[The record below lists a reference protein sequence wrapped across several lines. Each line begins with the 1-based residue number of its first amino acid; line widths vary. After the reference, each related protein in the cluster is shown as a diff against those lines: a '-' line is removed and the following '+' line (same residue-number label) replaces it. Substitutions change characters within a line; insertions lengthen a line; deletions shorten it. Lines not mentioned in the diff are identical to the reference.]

1 MKPSSWSDGRP
12 RPLSVGIPQRPS
24 TGGGARLSTGFVRW
38 LKFNLVGAIGIAVQ
52 LAALAIFR
60 SLLHLNYLLATTVAV
75 EIAVLHNFLWHERF
89 TWTDRPSGRF
99 TSSLARLARFNLAN
113 GAVSILGNLTLMWL
127 LVGQMR
133 LNYFAANLVA
143 IAACSLLN
151 FLLSD
156 RLVFDRNTQACDPG

>member
-12 RPLSVGIPQRPS
+12 RPSASIPQRPS

-60 SLLHLNYLLATTVAV
+60 SLLHLNYLLATALAV

-89 TWTDRPSGRF
+89 TWADRPSGHF
-99 TSSLARLARFNLAN
+99 AHSLARLARFNATN

-127 LVGQMR
+127 LVGQ
-133 LNYFAANLVA
+133 LKQNYFGANLVA
-143 IAACSLLN
+143 VAICSVLN

-156 RLVFDRNTQACDPG
+156 RLVFHRNTQACDPG